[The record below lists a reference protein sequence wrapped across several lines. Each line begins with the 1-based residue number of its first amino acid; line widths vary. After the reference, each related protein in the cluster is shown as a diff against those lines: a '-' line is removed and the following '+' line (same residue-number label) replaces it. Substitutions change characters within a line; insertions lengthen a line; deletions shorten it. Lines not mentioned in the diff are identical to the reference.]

1 MRRRRTRYNRRRSG
15 KHRTSVEYQRRKI
28 TRGLFFIF
36 AVILLIIFI
45 FGDHGVHQLYRL
57 RTERAAIQKQ
67 IAELRID
74 RENSLEESARLKT
87 DMDYIEKLARERY
100 RMAKKGER
108 VFKVLQKKRIRLNYN
123 IWR

>member
-1 MRRRRTRYNRRRSG
+1 MRRRRTRYNRRRSE

-67 IAELRID
+67 IAEMRID

-87 DMDYIEKLARERY
+87 DMDYIERLARERY

-108 VFKVLQKKRIRLNYN
+108 VFKVLPKKESD
-123 IWR
+123 